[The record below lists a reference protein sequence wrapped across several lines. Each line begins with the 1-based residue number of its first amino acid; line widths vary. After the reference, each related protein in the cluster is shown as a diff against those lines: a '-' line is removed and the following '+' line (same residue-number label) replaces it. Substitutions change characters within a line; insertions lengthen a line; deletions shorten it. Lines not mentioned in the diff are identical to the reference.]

1 MPGSIT
7 FAKEGA
13 ILPEI
18 GGRMGHFVSLS
29 CITFLAIIVFK
40 MTRITRDVTKITFE
54 CALHG

>member
-1 MPGSIT
+1 M
-7 FAKEGA
+7 
-13 ILPEI
+13 PEI

-29 CITFLAIIVFK
+29 CITFLSIIVFK